1 MNNTVGREFFS
12 RPFFLLWALL
22 VSFQSAPVT
31 FASEPTAKP
40 ITTATSAPAS
50 IATVDG
56 LFDDAERRMQ
66 KAVDALKQDVASL
79 RVGRASASLVDR
91 ITVDYYGTPTPL
103 NQVATIS
110 VPEAR
115 LLVIQPWDR
124 KLLSDIEKAIQKSDL
139 GINPNNDG
147 QAIRLAIPPLTEER
161 RRELVKTLHK
171 KLDEHKVAIR
181 NIRRDVQDKLRDR
194 AKKGEVSEDELK
206 RSTERLQKLTD
217 RYIEEMDKIGQA
229 KEKEILEV

>member
-1 MNNTVGREFFS
+1 MNNTAGRKFFS
-12 RPFFLLWALL
+12 RPFFLLWTLL
-22 VSFQSAPVT
+22 VGLQSAPVT
-31 FASEPTAKP
+31 FAAEPAAKP
-40 ITTATSAPAS
+40 VTTAADAQAS
-50 IATVDG
+50 IATVDD
-56 LFDDAERRMQ
+56 LFDEAERRMQ
-66 KAVDALKQDVASL
+66 KAVETLKQDVASL
-79 RVGRASASLVDR
+79 RVDQASAALVDR

-124 KLLSDIEKAIQKSDL
+124 KLLSDIEKAIRNSAL

-147 QAIRLAIPPLTEER
+147 QVIRLAIPPFTEER

-171 KLDEHKVAIR
+171 KLDEHKVVVR
-181 NIRRDVQDKLRDR
+181 NVRRNVQDNLQDR
-194 AKKGEVSEDELK
+194 VKKKEVSEDELK

-217 RYIEEMDKIGQA
+217 RYIEEMNKIGQA
-229 KEKEILEV
+229 KEKEIL